1 MASITVRNIDDSLK
15 KRLRIQA
22 AKHGRSME
30 EEVRNI
36 LKSALS
42 VEEESGENLADFIR
56 SRIEPIGGVDLPKI
70 PREPV
75 REPENF
81 DE

>member
-30 EEVRNI
+30 EEVRTI
-36 LKSALS
+36 LKSALTT
-42 VEEESGENLADFIR
+42 EESDECLVSFIR
-56 SRIEPIGGVDLPKI
+56 TKVEPFGGVNIPEI
-70 PREPV
+70 PREQV
-75 REPENF
+75 RDPINI